1 MTAELLASPCLPRPP
16 PTQPAAVKLRRSEH
30 YVPPFFWRWPFQ
42 PGAKP
47 EPRQRSPL
55 TGRMGGEGGLTDA
68 FQRRNHTQTLRSR
81 IVCRLYAFWVAIA
94 MGPPLVFGDSA
105 RAAGSNWQ
113 RLPRDGNFGVFR
125 VALGRCGFRKG
136 AKSRPKGENIV
147 LRSCSWPPV
156 FCTNSVLRCKAAGG
170 VL

>member
-16 PTQPAAVKLRRSEH
+16 PSQPAAVKLRRSEH
-30 YVPPFFWRWPFQ
+30 YVPPFFLEVALPARRQTGAATAQ
-42 PGAKP
+42 PANQP
-47 EPRQRSPL
+47 Y
-55 TGRMGGEGGLTDA
+55 GGEGGLTDA
-68 FQRRNHTQTLRSR
+68 FRRRNRTQTIRSR
-81 IVCRLYAFWVAIA
+81 IVCRLYAFWVAVA
-94 MGPPLVFGDSA
+94 MGPPLVFGNGA

-113 RLPRDGNFGVFR
+113 RLPRDGNLGVFR

-136 AKSRPKGENIV
+136 AKSRPKGGNIV